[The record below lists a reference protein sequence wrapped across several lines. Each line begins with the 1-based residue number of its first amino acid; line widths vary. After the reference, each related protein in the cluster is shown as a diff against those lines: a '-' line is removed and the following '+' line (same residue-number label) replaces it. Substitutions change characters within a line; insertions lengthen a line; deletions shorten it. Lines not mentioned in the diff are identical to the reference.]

1 MSIPQGSPQSSPQ
14 HSPQLTS
21 IGVSSS
27 APPPFT
33 ITAQEAMERIAALE
47 ASNAQGH
54 ALVAQ
59 LQAKLQASSA
69 RSAPQVKVP
78 PIPSFSGAVGFG
90 VDVWLR
96 SLTKH
101 FVFYGTST
109 FPDDVSRIRLAVM
122 YLEGPAMD
130 WWEHEPLKEQIVDWS
145 EFVDRL
151 HSRFRPMQAATVA
164 RHRLSTLKQTGMA
177 SAYANIFQKE
187 LTPITD
193 MSPADKIF
201 FFRQG
206 LKPALAQKVLEKNPK
221 TLHEAMDIAVTAD
234 ANYRG
239 SAMLSGARSYTS
251 QSSHRGVSS
260 SEVAMDLSNLASV
273 GVEDD
278 SALPT
283 FYEEA
288 PESASSMPAAFLRE
302 YQEMKAAIQKLT
314 AAQRVQQ
321 SLSAV
326 VGHQS
331 KGGKK
336 SSSSSSKGNRI
347 PGISTDEF
355 RRCWENRLC
364 LLCKKPG
371 HVAADCSSTRS
382 NE

>member
-1 MSIPQGSPQSSPQ
+1 MSHPQASPQQSPQ
-14 HSPQLTS
+14 HSPQLAP
-21 IGVSSS
+21 IAASS
-27 APPPFT
+27 APPAFT
-33 ITAQEAMERIAALE
+33 ITAQEAMERIASLE

-59 LQAKLQASSA
+59 LQAKLQASGV
-69 RSAPQVKVP
+69 RSAHVKVP
-78 PIPSFSGAVGFG
+78 PIPSFNGAVGFG
-90 VDVWLR
+90 VDNWLR

-130 WWEHEPLKEQIVDWS
+130 WWEHEPHKEQIVDWA
-145 EFVDRL
+145 EFVARL

-164 RHRLSTLKQTGMA
+164 RHRIAALKQTGSA
-177 SAYANIFQKE
+177 SAYANVFQKE

-221 TLHEAMDIAVTAD
+221 TLHEAMDIAITAD
-234 ANYRG
+234 ANFRG
-239 SAMLSGARSYTS
+239 SAMLSGARSFTGN
-251 QSSHRGVSS
+251 SSYRGASS
-260 SEVAMDLSNLASV
+260 GEAAMDLSNIAS
-273 GVEDD
+273 GDTEDEI
-278 SALPT
+278 AMPT
-283 FYEEA
+283 FHEEE
-288 PESASSMPAAFLRE
+288 PESASSAMPAAFLRE

-314 AAQRVQQ
+314 AQQRVQQ

-326 VGHQS
+326 VGHHS

-336 SSSSSSKGNRI
+336 SSSSKGARV
-347 PGISTDEF
+347 PGISNDEF
-355 RRCWENRLC
+355 RRCWDNRLC
-364 LLCKKPG
+364 LLCKKPD
-371 HVAADCSSTRS
+371 HIASNCPSARS
-382 NE
+382 NA

>member
-1 MSIPQGSPQSSPQ
+1 MSLPQQSPQQSPQ
-14 HSPQLTS
+14 HSPQLAP
-21 IGVSSS
+21 IGASSV
-27 APPPFT
+27 PPAFT
-33 ITAQEAMERIAALE
+33 ITAQEAMERIATLE

-59 LQAKLQASSA
+59 LQAKLQASGA
-69 RSAPQVKVP
+69 RSAHVKVP

-90 VDVWLR
+90 VDNWLR
-96 SLTKH
+96 SLSKH

-109 FPDDVSRIRLAVM
+109 CPDDPSRIRLAVM

-130 WWEHEPLKEQIVDWS
+130 WWEHEPRKEQIVDWA

-164 RHRLSTLKQTGMA
+164 RHRIAALKQTGTA

-193 MSPADKIF
+193 MSSADKIF

-221 TLHEAMDIAVTAD
+221 TLHEAMDIAITAD
-234 ANYRG
+234 ANFRG
-239 SAMLSGARSYTS
+239 SAMLSGVRSYTGN
-251 QSSHRGVSS
+251 SSYRSAPP
-260 SEVAMDLSNLASV
+260 SEVAMDLSNLAS
-273 GVEDD
+273 GEAEDD
-278 SALPT
+278 FTMPT
-283 FYEEA
+283 FHEEE
-288 PESASSMPAAFLRE
+288 PESVSAMPTAFLRE

-314 AAQRVQQ
+314 AQQRFQQ

-326 VGHQS
+326 VGHHS

-336 SSSSSSKGNRI
+336 SSSSSSSKGSRV
-347 PGISTDEF
+347 PGISNDEF
-355 RRCWENRLC
+355 RRCWDNRLC
-364 LLCKKPG
+364 LLCKKPD
-371 HVAADCSSTRS
+371 HIAANCPTARS
-382 NE
+382 NA

>member
-1 MSIPQGSPQSSPQ
+1 
-14 HSPQLTS
+14 
-21 IGVSSS
+21 
-27 APPPFT
+27 
-33 ITAQEAMERIAALE
+33 MERIATLE

-59 LQAKLQASSA
+59 LQAKLQASGA
-69 RSAPQVKVP
+69 RTAHVKVP

-90 VDVWLR
+90 VDNWLR

-109 FPDDVSRIRLAVM
+109 FPDDASRIRLAVM

-130 WWEHEPLKEQIVDWS
+130 WWEHEPRKEQIVDWA
-145 EFVDRL
+145 EFVARL

-164 RHRLSTLKQTGMA
+164 RHRIASLKQTGSA

-221 TLHEAMDIAVTAD
+221 TLHEAMDIAITAD
-234 ANYRG
+234 ANFRG
-239 SAMLSGARSYTS
+239 SVMLSGARSYTGN
-251 QSSHRGVSS
+251 SSHRGGTSS
-260 SEVAMDLSNLASV
+260 NETAMDLSNLAS
-273 GVEDD
+273 GEAEEDD
-278 SALPT
+278 VAMPT
-283 FYEEA
+283 FHEDES
-288 PESASSMPAAFLRE
+288 ESASSMPAAFLRE
-302 YQEMKAAIQKLT
+302 YQEMKAAIQRLT
-314 AAQRVQQ
+314 AQQRVQQ

-326 VGHQS
+326 VGHHS

-336 SSSSSSKGNRI
+336 SSSSSKGARI

-355 RRCWENRLC
+355 RRCWDNRLC
-364 LLCKKPG
+364 LLCKKPD
-371 HVAADCSSTRS
+371 HIAANCPTARS
-382 NE
+382 NA

>member
-1 MSIPQGSPQSSPQ
+1 
-14 HSPQLTS
+14 
-21 IGVSSS
+21 
-27 APPPFT
+27 
-33 ITAQEAMERIAALE
+33 MERIATLE

-59 LQAKLQASSA
+59 LQAKLQASGA
-69 RSAPQVKVP
+69 RTAHVKVP

-90 VDVWLR
+90 VDNWLR

-109 FPDDVSRIRLAVM
+109 FPDDASRIRLAVM

-130 WWEHEPLKEQIVDWS
+130 WWEHEPRKEQIVDWA
-145 EFVDRL
+145 EFVAGL

-164 RHRLSTLKQTGMA
+164 RHRIASLKQTGSA

-221 TLHEAMDIAVTAD
+221 TLHEAMDIAITAD
-234 ANYRG
+234 ANFRG
-239 SAMLSGARSYTS
+239 SVTLSGARSYTGN
-251 QSSHRGVSS
+251 SSHRGTSS
-260 SEVAMDLSNLASV
+260 NETAMDLSNLAS
-273 GVEDD
+273 GEAEEDD
-278 SALPT
+278 IATLT
-283 FYEEA
+283 FHEGES
-288 PESASSMPAAFLRE
+288 ESAASMPAAFLRE
-302 YQEMKAAIQKLT
+302 YQEMKAAIQRLT
-314 AAQRVQQ
+314 AQQRVQQ

-326 VGHQS
+326 VGHHS

-336 SSSSSSKGNRI
+336 SSSSSSKGARI

-355 RRCWENRLC
+355 RRCWDNRLC
-364 LLCKKPG
+364 LLCKKPD
-371 HVAADCSSTRS
+371 HIAANCPTARS
-382 NE
+382 NA